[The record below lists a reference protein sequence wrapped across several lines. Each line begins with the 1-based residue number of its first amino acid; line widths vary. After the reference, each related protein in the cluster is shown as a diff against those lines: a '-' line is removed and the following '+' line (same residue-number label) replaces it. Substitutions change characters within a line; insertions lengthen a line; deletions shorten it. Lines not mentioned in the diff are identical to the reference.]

1 MKAILV
7 IDMPQNCGV
16 CPIAEYIL
24 FENGKA
30 RVDAGGNC
38 PIENN
43 YIADDKWNER
53 PSWCPLKPMQQK
65 KVVTVKRIEDIQ
77 SYSIT
82 EVADKISAK
91 IILKTNEVFAL
102 GWNACIDAIIGDT
115 DGTKGEITG
124 EIDES
129 NTCDRD
135 A

>member
-7 IDMPQNCGV
+7 IDMPQTCKECKLKYLDTGDDAYWGVNVERCICDNC
-16 CPIAEYIL
+16 E
-24 FENGKA
+24 
-30 RVDAGGNC
+30 
-38 PIENN
+38 IEH
-43 YIADDKWNER
+43 NER
-53 PSWCPLKPMQQK
+53 AYDCQLKPMPQK

-124 EIDES
+124 ETE
-129 NTCDRD
+129 
-135 A
+135 

>member
-7 IDMPQNCGV
+7 IDEMPKSCSDCWLHRDEYSDYEKVWEDICHN
-16 CPIAEYIL
+16 AEHECHVL
-24 FENGKA
+24 SKT
-30 RVDAGGNC
+30 
-38 PIENN
+38 N
-43 YIADDKWNER
+43 YIKR
-53 PSWCPLKPMQQK
+53 PSWCPLQPMPQK
-65 KVVTVKRIEDIQ
+65 KVVTVKRIDDIQ

-124 EIDES
+124 ETE
-129 NTCDRD
+129 
-135 A
+135 